1 MQNATPFVNVPSTEV
16 DKMEDPIGDG
26 DPLKIDLMP
35 STSADD
41 NSHEADVVADE
52 SFIVDEIV
60 SVRIHWKSGNSQKM
74 QFCSLT

>member
-1 MQNATPFVNVPSTEV
+1 M

-41 NSHEADVVADE
+41 NSHGADVVADE
-52 SFIVDEIV
+52 SFIVDEIRPPIEKRV
-60 SVRIHWKSGNSQKM
+60 TARMMTCQPPKKKKKA
-74 QFCSLT
+74 F